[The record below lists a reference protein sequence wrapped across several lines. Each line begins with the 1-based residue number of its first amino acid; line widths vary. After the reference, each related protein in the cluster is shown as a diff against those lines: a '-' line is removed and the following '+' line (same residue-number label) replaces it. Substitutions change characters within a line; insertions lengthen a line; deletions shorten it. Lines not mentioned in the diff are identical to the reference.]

1 VISRI
6 LRVLPRTL
14 VPQFALLSGIAIL
27 ILGIALGA
35 YLNILIRDH
44 AESNAVQSARVL
56 AGIGIQPLISQS
68 DLQTG
73 LTPDRV
79 AALDSA
85 VNSSKLLGTELA
97 RINIWNPEHRVVYS
111 NDHSLIWKVFP
122 TSDELNDA
130 PNGTSHSGVSTPSK
144 AENESL
150 ISFGQILEVYVPL
163 RLQGSSTPD
172 GAFEIYIPYRPI
184 AAGILRDELSVFG
197 VLTLGLLLL
206 YALLFRIVTQ
216 AARRLGRQAEELKR
230 QTAER
235 EYAAHHDVLTLLPN
249 RTLFQERLRE
259 VIAVRGKT
267 GAVMIMDLDRFQEI
281 NDTLGHH
288 NGDSVL
294 IAVARRLAA
303 ASDSSLV
310 ARLGG
315 DEFAVLL
322 EAVNDRKQAVRFAE
336 RLLAT
341 FADQVTLGDLTLDVR
356 GSIGVALFPEH
367 GTDADSLMQRADI
380 AMYVAKGNK
389 RGYEVYSPES
399 DRYAPERLALIADL
413 HRALNGTGLFLT
425 YQPKIDLKRG
435 RISGVEALIRWQH
448 PTRGLIQPDDF
459 IPLAEHTGLIKDL
472 TLWVLDT
479 ALAQSQAW
487 QRQGI
492 HLGIAVN
499 LSVRNLLD
507 LDLPDQVAR
516 LLQKWDVPAHRLEL
530 EITETTLMEDPAR
543 ASSVIA
549 RLNAM
554 GIRLSIDDFGTG
566 YSSLVFLKQLPV
578 QEIKIDKSFVLNML
592 ADLGDGAIVRSI
604 IDLAKNLGLDVVAE
618 GVESEGI
625 MQELTLRGCTTAQG
639 FFISRP
645 VPADRLTEWLVDSS
659 YAEPKAA

>member
-1 VISRI
+1 MSPI

-27 ILGIALGA
+27 ILGVALGA

-97 RINIWNPEHRVVYS
+97 RINIWNPQHRVVYS

-122 TSDELNDA
+122 ASDELNDA
-130 PNGTSHSGVSTPSK
+130 LNGTSHSGVSTPSK

-163 RLQGSSTPD
+163 RLQGSSTPE

-184 AAGILRDELSVFG
+184 AAGILRDELSVFA

-216 AARRLGRQAEELKR
+216 AARRLGRQADELKR

-259 VIAVRGKT
+259 VVAVSGKT

-322 EAVNDRKQAVRFAE
+322 EAVNDRKEAVRFAE

-487 QRQGI
+487 QREGI
-492 HLGIAVN
+492 DLGIAVN

-645 VPADRLTEWLVDSS
+645 VRADRLTEWLVDSS

>member
-27 ILGIALGA
+27 ILGVALGA

-122 TSDELNDA
+122 SSDELDDA
-130 PNGTSHSGVSTPSK
+130 LNGTSHSGVSTPSK

-163 RLQGSSTPD
+163 RLQGSSKAD

-216 AARRLGRQAEELKR
+216 TARRLGRQAEELKR

-249 RTLFQERLRE
+249 RTLFQQRLRE
-259 VIAVRGKT
+259 AIAVSGKS

-294 IAVARRLAA
+294 IAVAKRLAA
-303 ASDSSLV
+303 ASDSRLV

-322 EAVNDRKQAVRFAE
+322 EAVNDRKEAVRFAE

-341 FADQVTLGDLTLDVR
+341 LADQVTLGDLTLDVR

-389 RGYEVYSPES
+389 RGYEVYSPQS

-487 QRQGI
+487 QREGI
-492 HLGIAVN
+492 ELGIAVN

-516 LLQKWDVPAHRLEL
+516 LLQKWDVPAHQLEL

-549 RLNAM
+549 RLHAM

-645 VPADRLTEWLVDSS
+645 VRADRLSEWLVDSS